1 MSKTNIPHPERTDTD
16 ELPIVLSDGP
26 TAGDKYV
33 AIQEGECGRC
43 GYDRIRVSAQYGERW
58 RTCMAC
64 DASADGSGNWELP
77 DSDADLRDRCREAA
91 DWDGPVEA
99 AGRVSLF
106 RRGEIETFVHQDTDL
121 VKAFVRQGEYRSGV
135 ERLCLRDETLRGLL
149 STLEDHNGF
158 VSDFVDEE
166 IDNKQVRPQVSGN
179 PNTRNI
185 YCWADPGDWMAVTL
199 AIDSHR
205 ELMDSVA
212 HIPPSREGL
221 SL

>member
-43 GYDRIRVSAQYGERW
+43 GYDRIRVSRQYGEGS

-64 DASADGSGNWELP
+64 GASAFGSGDWELP

-91 DWDGPVEA
+91 DWDGPVET
-99 AGRVSLF
+99 AGRVSLS
-106 RRGEIETFVHQDTDL
+106 RRGEIETFVHEDTDL
-121 VKAFVRQGEYRSGV
+121 VKAFIRQGEYRSGV
-135 ERLCLRDETLRGLL
+135 KRVCLRDETLRGLL

-166 IDNKQVRPQVSGN
+166 IDGKQVRPSVAGN
-179 PNTRNI
+179 PNTRHVGR
-185 YCWADPGDWMAVTL
+185 YADLGEWQSTAFAVS
-199 AIDSHR
+199 IHR
-205 ELMDSVA
+205 ELLDEPV
-212 HIPPSREGL
+212 HIPHHLDGVSP
-221 SL
+221 